1 MNILYDFSS
10 ALLQA
15 RQRKGVTQEQ
25 IAFALDISQATYNAW
40 ECGHRI
46 CPYKH
51 IVALIGYFDDEQF
64 TRRMLRILL
73 SLQHNMAGLNR
84 KSTAAR
90 IWKRYAKW
98 ESIHTLLRSI
108 PPTPTQQT
116 LETTSKT
123 KKNCAKYVLL
133 DAS

>member
-15 RQRKGVTQEQ
+15 RQRKEATQEQ

-40 ECGHRI
+40 ECGHRL

-51 IVALIGYFDDEQF
+51 IVALISYFDDEQF

-73 SLQHNMAGLNR
+73 ALQHNMAGLNK
-84 KSTAAR
+84 KSAAELTTYYMKL
-90 IWKRYAKW
+90 IALLADECAEWLK
-98 ESIHTLLRSI
+98 TL
-108 PPTPTQQT
+108 
-116 LETTSKT
+116 
-123 KKNCAKYVLL
+123 KK
-133 DAS
+133 